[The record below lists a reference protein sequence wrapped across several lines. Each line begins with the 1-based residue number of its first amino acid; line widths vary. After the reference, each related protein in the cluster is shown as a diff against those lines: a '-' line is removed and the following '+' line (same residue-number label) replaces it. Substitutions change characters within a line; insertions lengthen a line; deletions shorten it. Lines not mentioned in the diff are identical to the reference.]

1 MSTSTKQQELHA
13 MNVEESTLKTDSL
26 LEQQVDFSPEQVKR
40 LTSQYPSSIVRSA
53 DTSTVSSNLKNSSHW
68 IRYCYSGIQE
78 QIYGDSSSEEYDGET
93 S

>member
-26 LEQQVDFSPEQVKR
+26 SEQQVDFSPEQVKR

-53 DTSTVSSNLKNSSHW
+53 DTLIASSNPKNLSHW
-68 IRYCYSGIQE
+68 SRYCYSGIQG
-78 QIYGDSSSEEYDGET
+78 QIYGDSSDEEYDGET

>member
-26 LEQQVDFSPEQVKR
+26 SEQQVDFSPEQVKR
-40 LTSQYPSSIVRSA
+40 LTSQYPSSIARSA
-53 DTSTVSSNLKNSSHW
+53 DMSTQSSSLKNSSHW
-68 IRYCYSGIQE
+68 VRYCYSGIQG
-78 QIYGDSSSEEYDGET
+78 QIYGDSSDEEYDGET

>member
-13 MNVEESTLKTDSL
+13 MNVEGSTSKTDSL
-26 LEQQVDFSPEQVKR
+26 SEQQVDYSPEQVKR

-53 DTSTVSSNLKNSSHW
+53 DTLTQSSSLRNLSHW
-68 IRYCYSGIQE
+68 ARYCYSGIQG
-78 QIYGDSSSEEYDGET
+78 QIYGDSSDEEYDGET